1 MEGCGFIFKDR
12 TPITYVVFGLLIS
25 LKYNFVFNF
34 CFGPPVCLNRATF
47 ISLTFHSFPHFRGFL
62 FDYFVVKCVLFVVY
76 FGSLFPD
83 FG

>member
-47 ISLTFHSFPHFRGFL
+47 ISHVSFFSSFWCFL